1 MRNQGKYQKTEAWPT
16 LIYFSPC
23 SENLYVL
30 CTKLCLGD
38 GDEAGRVPGL
48 GRSQGPGLGRSQS
61 RGCKD
66 TGNHYELW
74 LLQWRRE
81 GQSLR
86 EN

>member
-16 LIYFSPC
+16 LIYFS
-23 SENLYVL
+23 L

-48 GRSQGPGLGRSQS
+48 GRSQGPGVGRSQS

-74 LLQWRRE
+74 LLQWQRE